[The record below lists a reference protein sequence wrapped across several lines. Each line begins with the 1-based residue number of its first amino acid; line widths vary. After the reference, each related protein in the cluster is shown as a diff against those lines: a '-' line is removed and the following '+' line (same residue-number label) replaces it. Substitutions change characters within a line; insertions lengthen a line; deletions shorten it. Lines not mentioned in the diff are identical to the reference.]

1 MILAM
6 PHAPR
11 TLSLL
16 LFACLLACPVL
27 ASAQDAIDEL
37 IEQASLRAGPTA
49 MRDAENWSPGRAILL
64 RDLGFE
70 AAQLEAAFP
79 DADVVLV
86 SSYTDALAHA
96 ASAGAIIGYCDEEL
110 LSAAPHASWIQIY
123 SAGAE
128 YCLSVP
134 RVSDGNVV
142 LTNMQKMSSPV
153 IAEHAIALLLS
164 LTRRLPAFADAME
177 NGDWERGPGDTAGM
191 TTVYG
196 KTMLVL
202 GLGGIGTEI
211 ARRGAALGMRVVAT
225 RNSSRSG
232 PAFVDYVGLSHE
244 MGTLAAEA
252 DVIVNA
258 LPLTDDTRGMLD
270 AAFFSEALVR
280 KPYFIN
286 VGRGATVDTEALL
299 NALRDGHVAGAGL
312 DVTDPEPLPSDHALW
327 RMPNVIITPHVSS
340 RGDER
345 HRHRLLVLENIRRY
359 LAGDKLLN
367 EVRPERGY

>member
-1 MILAM
+1 MIVAM
-6 PHAPR
+6 LHASRRP
-11 TLSLL
+11 SLL
-16 LFACLLACPVL
+16 VFACLLACPVL

-49 MRDAENWSPGRAILL
+49 MRDAENWSPGKAIIV
-64 RDLGFE
+64 RDLGFD

-79 DADVVLV
+79 DARVVLV
-86 SSYTDALAHA
+86 SSYADALAHA
-96 ASAGAIIGYCDEEL
+96 TSAGAIVGFCNEEL
-110 LSAAPHASWIQIY
+110 LSAAPDVSWVQIY

-134 RVSDGNVV
+134 RVSDGRLV

-153 IAEHAIALLLS
+153 IAEHAVALLLS
-164 LTRRLPAFADAME
+164 LTRNLPAFADAMGS
-177 NGDWERGPGDTAGM
+177 GDWRRGPGHTAGM
-191 TTVYG
+191 ATVQG

-232 PAFVDYVGLSHE
+232 PDFVDYVGLSQE
-244 MGTLAAEA
+244 MVALAAEA

-258 LPLTDDTRGMLD
+258 LPLTDDTRGLLD
-270 AAFFSEALVR
+270 AAFFSEALVH

-286 VGRGATVDTEALL
+286 VGRGATVDTGALL
-299 NALRDGHVAGAGL
+299 NALRAGHVAGAGL
-312 DVTDPEPLPSDHALW
+312 DVTDPEPLPPDHDLW

-345 HRHRLLVLENIRRY
+345 HRHRLLVFENIRRY
-359 LAGDKLLN
+359 LSGDVLLN